1 MQLTN
6 LGNFL
11 KQKREY
17 IGLTQF
23 QFAELANIDEK
34 HYGKIER
41 NECINLT
48 LCTLCQISHTLETE
62 PYQLLKDI
70 MTSN

>member
-41 NECINLT
+41 NECINMT
-48 LCTLCQISHTLETE
+48 LSTLCQISHALETE